1 MTARVLFISFFLVI
15 AAVGIAD
22 PGATLQEAK
31 AKAQAVIRFSSH
43 LGEVEFHHKQHFDD
57 HGVECA
63 TCHHETN
70 AHKLEF
76 SHKNL
81 IPTYRVD
88 CQICHHE
95 GKAPL
100 TPQSCSKCHHP
111 TPSSTADETA
121 SSKVALHKDCWKCH
135 EIGKGAE
142 ASANC
147 KFCHT
152 GAQKAW

>member
-1 MTARVLFISFFLVI
+1 MHSRSFSLILLV
-15 AAVGIAD
+15 AAVSVGTAGTNST
-22 PGATLQEAK
+22 PNEARAA
-31 AKAQAVIRFSSH
+31 AKDTIVFSSY
-43 LGEVEFHHKQHFDD
+43 LGAVEFKHKQHFDD
-57 HGVECA
+57 NGIECS
-63 TCHHETN
+63 TCHHETS

-76 SHKNL
+76 THKDL
-81 IPTYRVD
+81 ISTYRAD

-95 GKAPL
+95 GKDPL
-100 TPQSCSKCHHP
+100 TPRSCSTCHHP

-147 KFCHT
+147 KTCHT
-152 GAQKAW
+152 GVRKEW